1 MPDEE
6 FDIARAN
13 EEINKNIQN
22 VVEGELPDLKK
33 RVKTL
38 CSEMQ
43 KAKRIIYAFSIALF
57 VVGLFFIIEA
67 LVLVVWGGGLEG
79 GFNVLGA
86 LGFGSAG
93 VTTFIG
99 LMILHPMKKIQQ
111 VNSDASQAEM
121 VYHHWHLGILLY
133 IRAMDANDRE
143 SIKEAASNIRDHT
156 ESAINLLEEYTE
168 KQTVQAF

>member
-1 MPDEE
+1 MPEKE

-13 EEINKNIQN
+13 LEINKTIQH

-33 RVKTL
+33 RVKIL

-43 KAKRIIYAFSIALF
+43 KAKRIVYAFSIALF

-67 LVLVVWGGGLEG
+67 LILALGEGGLEG

-93 VTTFIG
+93 ATTFIG
-99 LMILHPMKKIQQ
+99 LMILHPIKKIQK
-111 VNSDASQAEM
+111 VNSDASQSEM
-121 VYHHWHLGILLY
+121 VYHDWHLGILLY
-133 IRAMDANDRE
+133 VRAMDANDRE
-143 SIKEAASNIRDHT
+143 SIKEAARNIRNHT
-156 ESAINLLEEYTE
+156 ESAIDLLEEYAE
-168 KQTVQAF
+168 QTVEAF